1 MKFNITL
8 ILLLV
13 LLLNSELQAQSSTP
27 ELDVSLT
34 ETTRHIR
41 FLASDELL
49 GRMTGEQGNHAA
61 ARYLAEHFREYG
73 LKSFDDHN
81 DFYQSLPLYQNVVHP
96 GSQIIIGSDTL
107 HHRQHIIPIS
117 GSLETFST
125 SVIYIENILGVDGTL
140 SADIDLKELNG
151 KILVTEF
158 GDGTEGGFQSQ
169 FRYSAI
175 KRALIAKTGAVALVE
190 RYQGN
195 TQFGLIANYLMH
207 PRLTRGDINNE
218 VVFNHFIIDAGSIGT
233 SFTADDSF
241 MVTSAGVQ
249 QKEVI
254 ANNVVGYIEGSD
266 PELKDEY
273 ITLMAHFDHI
283 GARMRSGISPADTI
297 NNGARDNGMGVV
309 GLLVAA
315 KGLAQNPPKRSVI
328 ILAVNAEESGMH
340 GSIHF
345 VANPTVDLRKI
356 KFVMN
361 VDSGGYN
368 DTSLIT
374 LVGHGRTTGDSIIAE
389 AVKAVGLTML
399 PDPSPEQNLFNRSDN
414 VHFAR
419 AGVPAPTFSP
429 GFTAFNEELMKF
441 YHQPADEADEL
452 FDFEYLNNFARA
464 YAHTTRALANT
475 SIELK
480 WVSGDDYESAYNKL
494 HDISVE

>member
-1 MKFNITL
+1 MKFLTFF
-8 ILLLV
+8 ILLFA
-13 LLLNSELQAQSSTP
+13 LNINSVVYAQNSTP
-27 ELDVSLT
+27 ELDVSVN

-49 GRMTGEQGNHAA
+49 GRMTGEQGNQAA
-61 ARYLAEHFREYG
+61 ARYIAEHFREYG
-73 LKSFDDHN
+73 LKSFDDHQ
-81 DFYQSLPLYQNVVHP
+81 DYYQSLPLYQNIVNDR
-96 GSQIIIGSDTL
+96 SQIVIGSDTL
-107 HHRQHIIPIS
+107 HHRQHVVPLS
-117 GSLETFST
+117 GSAQLFSAP
-125 SVIYIENILGVDGTL
+125 VVYVENMLAADGTL
-140 SADIDLKELNG
+140 NPNISVEGLKG

-158 GDGTEGGFQSQ
+158 GDGTDGGFQAQ
-169 FRYSAI
+169 FRNSVI
-175 KRALIAKTGAVALVE
+175 KRALIAKTEAVGLIE

-195 TQFGLIANYLMH
+195 TQFGLIANYLMQ
-207 PRLTRGDINNE
+207 PRLTRRDLTSE
-218 VVFNHFIIDAGSIGT
+218 VVFNHFLVDSGSLGT
-233 SFTADDSF
+233 TFTQDVRF
-241 MVTSAGVQ
+241 QITSKGVE
-249 QKEVI
+249 QKQVI

-266 PELKDEY
+266 PVLKNDY

-345 VANPTVDLRKI
+345 VANPPVDLRKI

-374 LVGHGRTTGDSIIAE
+374 LVGHGRTTGDAVIAE
-389 AVKAVGLTML
+389 AVKAVGLTLL

-414 VHFAR
+414 VHFSR

-441 YHQPADEADEL
+441 YHQPADEADEI

-494 HDISVE
+494 HGISVE